1 MLDNLIFFKFCG
13 IRNVHCL
20 FQGKNLDPRKSLGS
34 IAFNRGEDN
43 AAIRQ
48 NRKFLF
54 EKLAMPVL
62 EVRQIHSNIMHF
74 SPEPTAFFE
83 EANIEGDGI
92 ATNQKKYALLI
103 KTADCQPILFAHNKG
118 GHVMALHVG
127 WRGNRNDF
135 ILEAVSKF
143 CEKYRLNA
151 KDLLAVRGPSL
162 GPKEAQF
169 VNFDTEWGATYAAW
183 FNIQEQTLDLWE
195 LTRHQLRQAGLLQ
208 ENIHGLDF
216 CTKTMHKQ
224 YFSHRQDNQT
234 GRQASLIWFE

>member
-20 FQGKNLDPRKSLGS
+20 FQGNNLDPRKSLGS

-92 ATNQKKYALLI
+92 ATNQKKHALLI
-103 KTADCQPILFAHNKG
+103 KTADCQPILFAHKIG
-118 GHVMALHVG
+118 RAHV
-127 WRGNRNDF
+127 
-135 ILEAVSKF
+135 
-143 CEKYRLNA
+143 
-151 KDLLAVRGPSL
+151 
-162 GPKEAQF
+162 
-169 VNFDTEWGATYAAW
+169 
-183 FNIQEQTLDLWE
+183 
-195 LTRHQLRQAGLLQ
+195 
-208 ENIHGLDF
+208 
-216 CTKTMHKQ
+216 
-224 YFSHRQDNQT
+224 
-234 GRQASLIWFE
+234 

>member
-62 EVRQIHSNIMHF
+62 EVRQIHSNIMYF

-92 ATNQKKYALLI
+92 ATNQKKHALLI

>member
-1 MLDNLIFFKFCG
+1 
-13 IRNVHCL
+13 
-20 FQGKNLDPRKSLGS
+20 
-34 IAFNRGEDN
+34 
-43 AAIRQ
+43 
-48 NRKFLF
+48 
-54 EKLAMPVL
+54 
-62 EVRQIHSNIMHF
+62 
-74 SPEPTAFFE
+74 
-83 EANIEGDGI
+83 
-92 ATNQKKYALLI
+92 
-103 KTADCQPILFAHNKG
+103 
-118 GHVMALHVG
+118 MALHVG